1 MEEEMKKKRN
11 KKKKRKQSKATEDI
25 AVDAGETASLDQNHE
40 SNGQDDNGQVSETAD
55 AHNHVQNINVDP
67 KGHLPNGTEGFILV
81 EAEKQQWLQ
90 RAVKASLEETVKVLQ
105 NENEWHIKKEATL
118 EETVKQL
125 QQKNHLYIQKEAS
138 LEETVKMFQNE
149 NEWHIKKEATLEET
163 IKQLQQKNH
172 SYVQKEAT
180 LEEKVKKLQQKN
192 HSFIQKEAS
201 LEETV
206 KLLQNENQSHIKRK
220 ATLEETINQ
229 LQHECHSYIQKEESL
244 EEKVKHLERE
254 KGFWIIKE
262 NSTKETLA
270 NLHGDAAKLQA
281 QVVELEEFRSNLLQE
296 NQRLMDIISGLQSQI
311 QNLERSTSSTSLSVD
326 LKMHGSEHEDLN
338 SQMEGALAL
347 VEKLMTEN
355 AELVEK
361 VNKLYVELDRRITTD
376 GLPSATGSIQMF
388 ETTETASID
397 PILESNENLSLA
409 GKELESNKIVP
420 MKIENIGI
428 DNVDFEHAAVIP
440 TSLASEETGEIVQI
454 SMDENEIQ
462 DTELQA
468 ANNDEKTAVP
478 LSDSPLVGAPFRLIS
493 FVTRYVSGADLV
505 NKNSSH

>member
-11 KKKKRKQSKATEDI
+11 KKKKRKQSKATEDV

-55 AHNHVQNINVDP
+55 AHNDVQNINVDP
-67 KGHLPNGTEGFILV
+67 NGHLRNGTDGFILI
-81 EAEKQQWLQ
+81 EAEKQKWLQ
-90 RAVKASLEETVKVLQ
+90 RVVKASLEETVKVLQKENQSHIKKEATLEEAIKQLQQKNHSYLQKEASLEETFKVLQ

-125 QQKNHLYIQKEAS
+125 QQKNHY
-138 LEETVKMFQNE
+138 
-149 NEWHIKKEATLEET
+149 
-163 IKQLQQKNH
+163 
-172 SYVQKEAT
+172 YVQKE
-180 LEEKVKKLQQKN
+180 
-192 HSFIQKEAS
+192 
-201 LEETV
+201 
-206 KLLQNENQSHIKRK
+206 

-229 LQHECHSYIQKEESL
+229 LQHQCHSYIQKEASFEGKISQLLEEKANLGLKGESL

-254 KGFWIIKE
+254 KCFWILKE

-296 NQRLMDIISGLQSQI
+296 NQRLMDIIPGLQSQI
-311 QNLERSTSSTSLSVD
+311 QNLERSTSSTSSSVD

-338 SQMEGALAL
+338 SQMEAALAL

-361 VNKLYVELDRRITTD
+361 VNELYVELDRRITTD
-376 GLPSATGSIQMF
+376 GLPSVTGSIQMF
-388 ETTETASID
+388 ETTETASVD
-397 PILESNENLSLA
+397 PISESNEDLSLA
-409 GKELESNKIVP
+409 GKKLESVKIVP
-420 MKIENIGI
+420 MKIENIGS
-428 DNVDFEHAAVIP
+428 DNVDVEHAAVIP
-440 TSLASEETGEIVQI
+440 ISLVSEETGEIVQI
-454 SMDENEIQ
+454 SMDDNEIR
-462 DTELQA
+462 DKELQA

-478 LSDSPLVGAPFRLIS
+478 LSDAPLVGAPFRLIS

>member
-11 KKKKRKQSKATEDI
+11 KKKKRKQSKATEDV

-55 AHNHVQNINVDP
+55 AHNDVQNINVDP
-67 KGHLPNGTEGFILV
+67 NGHLRNGTDGFILI
-81 EAEKQQWLQ
+81 EAEKQKWLQ
-90 RAVKASLEETVKVLQ
+90 RVVKASLEETVKVLQKENQSHIKKEATLEEAIKQLQQKNHSYLQKEASLEETFKVLQ

-125 QQKNHLYIQKEAS
+125 QQKNHY
-138 LEETVKMFQNE
+138 
-149 NEWHIKKEATLEET
+149 
-163 IKQLQQKNH
+163 
-172 SYVQKEAT
+172 YV
-180 LEEKVKKLQQKN
+180 
-192 HSFIQKEAS
+192 QKEAS

-206 KLLQNENQSHIKRK
+206 KLLQNEHESHIKK
-220 ATLEETINQ
+220 EATLEETINQ
-229 LQHECHSYIQKEESL
+229 LQHQCHSYIQKEESL

-254 KGFWIIKE
+254 KCFWILKE

-296 NQRLMDIISGLQSQI
+296 NQRLMDIIPGLQSQI
-311 QNLERSTSSTSLSVD
+311 QNLERSTSSTSSSVD

-338 SQMEGALAL
+338 SQMEAALAL

-361 VNKLYVELDRRITTD
+361 VNELYVELDRRITTD
-376 GLPSATGSIQMF
+376 GLPSVTGSIQMF
-388 ETTETASID
+388 ETTETASVD
-397 PILESNENLSLA
+397 PISESNEDLSLA
-409 GKELESNKIVP
+409 GKKLESVKIVP
-420 MKIENIGI
+420 MKIENIGS
-428 DNVDFEHAAVIP
+428 DNVDVEHAAVIP
-440 TSLASEETGEIVQI
+440 ISLVSEETGEIVQI
-454 SMDENEIQ
+454 SMDDNEIR
-462 DTELQA
+462 DKELQA

-478 LSDSPLVGAPFRLIS
+478 LSDAPLVGAPFRLIS

>member
-55 AHNHVQNINVDP
+55 AHNDVQNINVDP
-67 KGHLPNGTEGFILV
+67 NGRLPNGTEGASLEETVKELQKENESHIKK
-81 EAEKQQWLQ
+81 EATLEEAIKQLQ
-90 RAVKASLEETVKVLQ
+90 QKNHSYVQKEASLEETVKVLQ

-125 QQKNHLYIQKEAS
+125 QQKNHY
-138 LEETVKMFQNE
+138 
-149 NEWHIKKEATLEET
+149 
-163 IKQLQQKNH
+163 
-172 SYVQKEAT
+172 YVQKEAT
-180 LEEKVKKLQQKN
+180 LEE
-192 HSFIQKEAS
+192 
-201 LEETV
+201 TV
-206 KLLQNENQSHIKRK
+206 NR
-220 ATLEETINQ
+220 

-254 KGFWIIKE
+254 KCFWILKE

-296 NQRLMDIISGLQSQI
+296 NQRLMDNISGLQSQI
-311 QNLERSTSSTSLSVD
+311 QNLERSTSSTSSSVD

-338 SQMEGALAL
+338 SQMEAALAL

-361 VNKLYVELDRRITTD
+361 VNELYVELDQRITTD

-388 ETTETASID
+388 ETTETASVD
-397 PILESNENLSLA
+397 PISESNEDLSLA
-409 GKELESNKIVP
+409 GKKLESVKIVP
-420 MKIENIGI
+420 MKIENIGS
-428 DNVDFEHAAVIP
+428 DNVDVEHAAVIP
-440 TSLASEETGEIVQI
+440 ISLESEETGEIVQI
-454 SMDENEIQ
+454 SMDDNEIR
-462 DTELQA
+462 DKELQA

-478 LSDSPLVGAPFRLIS
+478 LSDAPLVGAPFRLIS

>member
-11 KKKKRKQSKATEDI
+11 KKKKRKQSKATEDV

-55 AHNHVQNINVDP
+55 AHNDVQNINVDP
-67 KGHLPNGTEGFILV
+67 NGHLRNGTDGFILI
-81 EAEKQQWLQ
+81 EAEKQKWLQ
-90 RAVKASLEETVKVLQ
+90 RVVKASLEETVKVLQKENQSHIKKEATLEEAIKQLQQKNHSYLQKEASLEETFKVLQ

-125 QQKNHLYIQKEAS
+125 QQKNHY
-138 LEETVKMFQNE
+138 
-149 NEWHIKKEATLEET
+149 
-163 IKQLQQKNH
+163 
-172 SYVQKEAT
+172 YV
-180 LEEKVKKLQQKN
+180 
-192 HSFIQKEAS
+192 
-201 LEETV
+201 
-206 KLLQNENQSHIKRK
+206 
-220 ATLEETINQ
+220 
-229 LQHECHSYIQKEESL
+229 QKEESL

-254 KGFWIIKE
+254 KCFWILKE

-296 NQRLMDIISGLQSQI
+296 NQRLMDIIPGLQSQI
-311 QNLERSTSSTSLSVD
+311 QNLERSTSSTSSSVD

-338 SQMEGALAL
+338 SQMEAALAL

-361 VNKLYVELDRRITTD
+361 VNELYVELDRRITTD
-376 GLPSATGSIQMF
+376 GLPSVTGSIQMF
-388 ETTETASID
+388 ETTETASVD
-397 PILESNENLSLA
+397 PISESNEDLSLA
-409 GKELESNKIVP
+409 GKKLESVKIVP
-420 MKIENIGI
+420 MKIENIGS
-428 DNVDFEHAAVIP
+428 DNVDVEHAAVIP
-440 TSLASEETGEIVQI
+440 ISLVSEETGEIVQI
-454 SMDENEIQ
+454 SMDDNEIR
-462 DTELQA
+462 DKELQA

-478 LSDSPLVGAPFRLIS
+478 LSDAPLVGAPFRLIS

>member
-55 AHNHVQNINVDP
+55 AHNDVQNINVDP
-67 KGHLPNGTEGFILV
+67 NGRLPNGTEGASLEETVKELQKENESHIKK
-81 EAEKQQWLQ
+81 EATLEEAIKQLQ
-90 RAVKASLEETVKVLQ
+90 QKNHSYVQKEASLEETVKVLQ

-125 QQKNHLYIQKEAS
+125 QQKNHY
-138 LEETVKMFQNE
+138 
-149 NEWHIKKEATLEET
+149 
-163 IKQLQQKNH
+163 
-172 SYVQKEAT
+172 YV
-180 LEEKVKKLQQKN
+180 
-192 HSFIQKEAS
+192 
-201 LEETV
+201 
-206 KLLQNENQSHIKRK
+206 
-220 ATLEETINQ
+220 
-229 LQHECHSYIQKEESL
+229 QKEESL

-254 KGFWIIKE
+254 KCFWILKE

-296 NQRLMDIISGLQSQI
+296 NQRLMDNISGLQSQI
-311 QNLERSTSSTSLSVD
+311 QNLERSTSSTSSSVD

-338 SQMEGALAL
+338 SQMEAALAL

-361 VNKLYVELDRRITTD
+361 VNELYVELDQRITTD

-388 ETTETASID
+388 ETTETASVD
-397 PILESNENLSLA
+397 PISESNEDLSLA
-409 GKELESNKIVP
+409 GKKLESVKIVP
-420 MKIENIGI
+420 MKIENIGS
-428 DNVDFEHAAVIP
+428 DNVDVEHAAVIP
-440 TSLASEETGEIVQI
+440 ISLESEETGEIVQI
-454 SMDENEIQ
+454 SMDDNEIR
-462 DTELQA
+462 DKELQA

-478 LSDSPLVGAPFRLIS
+478 LSDAPLVGAPFRLIS

>member
-125 QQKNHLYIQKEAS
+125 QQKNHLYIQKEA
-138 LEETVKMFQNE
+138 
-149 NEWHIKKEATLEET
+149 TLEET

-192 HSFIQKEAS
+192 HSF
-201 LEETV
+201 
-206 KLLQNENQSHIKRK
+206 
-220 ATLEETINQ
+220 
-229 LQHECHSYIQKEESL
+229 IQKEESL

>member
-67 KGHLPNGTEGFILV
+67 KGHLPNGTEG
-81 EAEKQQWLQ
+81 
-90 RAVKASLEETVKVLQ
+90 ASLEETVKVLQ

-125 QQKNHLYIQKEAS
+125 QQKNHLYIQKEVDDNTYKKRKEKKEAS

-172 SYVQKEAT
+172 SYVQKEASLEERVKVLQNENECYIKKEAT

-192 HSFIQKEAS
+192 HSF
-201 LEETV
+201 
-206 KLLQNENQSHIKRK
+206 
-220 ATLEETINQ
+220 
-229 LQHECHSYIQKEESL
+229 IQKEESL

-388 ETTETASID
+388 ETTETASVD

>member
-192 HSFIQKEAS
+192 HSF
-201 LEETV
+201 
-206 KLLQNENQSHIKRK
+206 
-220 ATLEETINQ
+220 
-229 LQHECHSYIQKEESL
+229 IQKEESL

>member
-55 AHNHVQNINVDP
+55 AHNDVQNINVDP
-67 KGHLPNGTEGFILV
+67 NGRLPNGTEGASLEETVKELQKENESHIKK
-81 EAEKQQWLQ
+81 EATLEEAIKQLQ
-90 RAVKASLEETVKVLQ
+90 QKNHSYVQKEASLEETVKVLQ

-125 QQKNHLYIQKEAS
+125 QQKNHY
-138 LEETVKMFQNE
+138 
-149 NEWHIKKEATLEET
+149 
-163 IKQLQQKNH
+163 
-172 SYVQKEAT
+172 YVQKEAT
-180 LEEKVKKLQQKN
+180 LEE
-192 HSFIQKEAS
+192 
-201 LEETV
+201 TV
-206 KLLQNENQSHIKRK
+206 NR
-220 ATLEETINQ
+220 
-229 LQHECHSYIQKEESL
+229 LQHECHSYIQ
-244 EEKVKHLERE
+244 
-254 KGFWIIKE
+254 KE

-296 NQRLMDIISGLQSQI
+296 NQRLMDNISGLQSQI
-311 QNLERSTSSTSLSVD
+311 QNLERSTSSTSSSVD

-338 SQMEGALAL
+338 SQMEAALAL

-361 VNKLYVELDRRITTD
+361 VNELYVELDQRITTD

-388 ETTETASID
+388 ETTETASVD
-397 PILESNENLSLA
+397 PISESNEDLSLA
-409 GKELESNKIVP
+409 GKKLESVKIVP
-420 MKIENIGI
+420 MKIENIGS
-428 DNVDFEHAAVIP
+428 DNVDVEHAAVIP
-440 TSLASEETGEIVQI
+440 ISLESEETGEIVQI
-454 SMDENEIQ
+454 SMDDNEIR
-462 DTELQA
+462 DKELQA

-478 LSDSPLVGAPFRLIS
+478 LSDAPLVGAPFRLIS

>member
-67 KGHLPNGTEGFILV
+67 KGHLPNGTEG
-81 EAEKQQWLQ
+81 
-90 RAVKASLEETVKVLQ
+90 ASLEETVKVLQ

-192 HSFIQKEAS
+192 HSF
-201 LEETV
+201 
-206 KLLQNENQSHIKRK
+206 
-220 ATLEETINQ
+220 
-229 LQHECHSYIQKEESL
+229 IQKEESL

-388 ETTETASID
+388 ETTETASVD

>member
-67 KGHLPNGTEGFILV
+67 KGHLPNGTEG
-81 EAEKQQWLQ
+81 
-90 RAVKASLEETVKVLQ
+90 ASLEETVKVLQ

-192 HSFIQKEAS
+192 HSS
-201 LEETV
+201 
-206 KLLQNENQSHIKRK
+206 
-220 ATLEETINQ
+220 
-229 LQHECHSYIQKEESL
+229 IQKEESL

-388 ETTETASID
+388 ETTETASVD